1 MSTPRPGTHAHP
13 KVIGAQRRRGQAL
26 TATSRLRRR
35 PDWFLLAVMVAV
47 MAVVLSGCDVGQA
60 PEQSAEPPSVGVI
73 EVGESAINPF
83 FEFVGKTRAVETV
96 ALRARVLG
104 FLELRD
110 FQEGAMV
117 EAGQVLFEIEPEQ
130 YEATLDQ
137 AEAALAAAEASLNRA
152 QVDLARYQE
161 LAKTQNVSQQKVD
174 EAEAEV
180 LVQQAAVETAK
191 ADVDKTALN
200 LNYTKI
206 VAPISG
212 RIDRSAF
219 DVGNLVGPESGV
231 LATINKMDPI
241 NVTFTIAETWYLELV
256 QADKAAREDGEAS
269 VESEEFAHVPL
280 IRLSDGSLYEHEGI
294 FDFIDNKVD
303 EATGTVLVRAQF
315 PNPDDLLLPGQF
327 VTVVIERKDAIEAV
341 TVPQA
346 AVLTDQ
352 GGRYVLVVD
361 DQKRVEARRIETGQE
376 FGPNLLV
383 KSGLG
388 AGERVVLYG
397 IQKVRPGIEV
407 KPELT
412 AAPQV
417 DAEGRASGTPASAPA
432 RQGSEAG
439 PAVEPVV
446 EGDVA
451 DADANSGDQ
460 GSGSSGPAGADSG
473 DEESGDS
480 GPAAAAAGGGD
491 AGEAE
496 PGTIDAADAGSG
508 DADSGGAKQAD
519 SGTSEMGRG
528 DVGSDEGSHG
538 DPGDPASSAED

>member
-1 MSTPRPGTHAHP
+1 MSTFRPGTRVHP
-13 KVIGAQRRRGQAL
+13 EVIGAPFSGGQVLTSMLPARRLPDRPRLGVTMAL
-26 TATSRLRRR
+26 GI
-35 PDWFLLAVMVAV
+35 
-47 MAVVLSGCDVGQA
+47 MAIALSACDLGQA

-73 EVGESAINPF
+73 EIGESAVNPF

-110 FQEGAMV
+110 FREGAMV

-137 AEAALAAAEASLNRA
+137 AKAALAAAEASLNRA
-152 QVDLARYQE
+152 QVDLARYRE
-161 LAKTQNVSQQKVD
+161 LAKAKNVSQQKVD

-180 LVQQAAVETAK
+180 LVQQAEVETAQ
-191 ADVDKTALN
+191 ADVEKTALN

-256 QADKAAREDGEAS
+256 EADNAARADGRRSGGSEAL
-269 VESEEFAHVPL
+269 AHVPL
-280 IRLSDGSLYEHEGI
+280 IRLSDGSLYPDEGV

-327 VTVVIERKDAIEAV
+327 VTVVIERKDAIQAV

-361 DQKRVEARRIETGQE
+361 EQNRVEARRIDTGQE

-383 KSGLG
+383 ESGLD

-412 AAPQV
+412 AAPQA
-417 DAEGRASGTPASAPA
+417 DAEGRVSGAPASAPA
-432 RQGSEAG
+432 QPGSEAE
-439 PAVEPVV
+439 PAVAPVV

-451 DADANSGDQ
+451 DADA
-460 GSGSSGPAGADSG
+460 DSV
-473 DEESGDS
+473 DEESADTA
-480 GPAAAAAGGGD
+480 PANAG
-491 AGEAE
+491 A
-496 PGTIDAADAGSG
+496 G
-508 DADSGGAKQAD
+508 DADSGEAGSSKTDAGEVSPGDIASEKAD
-519 SGTSEMGRG
+519 Q
-528 DVGSDEGSHG
+528 G
-538 DPGDPASSAED
+538 DPGDPAKSAED